1 MMHAKITKIESNHQN
16 LRTND
21 MEGKTPVIPEV
32 GERFIIF
39 GESLTP
45 GNNARVI
52 QTTEVQESTYD
63 SATKTFT
70 FKTKNS
76 LYTVEIT
83 DKHLT
88 DEEIFSHGKWK
99 KT

>member
-32 GERFIIF
+32 GEIFMIF

-45 GNNARVI
+45 GNNMRAI
-52 QTTEVQESTYD
+52 HTTEVQESKYD
-63 SATKTFT
+63 SETKTFT
-70 FKTKNS
+70 FKTRNS
-76 LYTVEIT
+76 LYTVEIL
-83 DKHLT
+83 DKNLT

-99 KT
+99 KS